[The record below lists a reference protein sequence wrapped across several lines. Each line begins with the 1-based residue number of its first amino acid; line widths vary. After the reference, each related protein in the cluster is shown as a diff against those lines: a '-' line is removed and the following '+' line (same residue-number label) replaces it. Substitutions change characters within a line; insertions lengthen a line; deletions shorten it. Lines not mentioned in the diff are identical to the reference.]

1 MGHKSAGQTT
11 GAGSQPQTNPPVKR
25 RGLMF
30 GLGAAGA
37 AVLAVKLVPGAQPVA
52 AALPA
57 ARPASG
63 DAPEGGYRLSAHVK
77 RYYETTR
84 S

>member
-1 MGHKSAGQTT
+1 MGHETAGRKTFPERQPDC
-11 GAGSQPQTNPPVKR
+11 GSPVKR

-37 AVLAVKLVPGAQPVA
+37 AAVAIKLVPGTQPVA
-52 AALPA
+52 TATPTSKPA
-57 ARPASG
+57 AGSE
-63 DAPEGGYRLSAHVK
+63 PEGGYRLSAHVK
-77 RYYETTR
+77 RYYETAR

>member
-1 MGHKSAGQTT
+1 MGHETAGRKTFPERQPD
-11 GAGSQPQTNPPVKR
+11 GSSPLKR

-37 AVLAVKLVPGAQPVA
+37 VAVAIKLVPGAQPVSTA
-52 AALPA
+52 T
-57 ARPASG
+57 PASKLG
-63 DAPEGGYRLSAHVK
+63 TGTETEGGYRLSAHVK

>member
-1 MGHKSAGQTT
+1 MGHETAGQTASPDT
-11 GAGSQPQTNPPVKR
+11 QPQRSAPVKR

-52 AALPA
+52 AVLPA
-57 ARPASG
+57 TKPAPG
-63 DAPEGGYRLSAHVK
+63 TEPEGGYRLSAHVK

>member
-1 MGHKSAGQTT
+1 MDHKPTGSAT
-11 GAGSQPQTNPPVKR
+11 AAESQPQTNPAVKR

-37 AVLAVKLVPGAQPVA
+37 AVLAVKLGPGARPVA
-52 AALPA
+52 TAQPA
-57 ARPASG
+57 AKPAAG
-63 DAPEGGYRLSAHVK
+63 TEPEGGYRLSAHVK